1 MLPAGLNGDE
11 GLIRQNFHSAKKVK
25 EALRLLVRSQNIKPI
40 KGKVRVE
47 YIRYSNRLMDW
58 DNAAAS
64 FKHVGDAL
72 VMEKVI
78 EDDHPKIIRD
88 FVVRQVLSKER
99 YIEIIITKL

>member
-1 MLPAGLNGDE
+1 
-11 GLIRQNFHSAKKVK
+11 
-25 EALRLLVRSQNIKPI
+25 
-40 KGKVRVE
+40 
-47 YIRYSNRLMDW
+47 MDW

-88 FVVRQVLSKER
+88 FIVRQVLSKER